1 MRSPAGD
8 GVEETMHA
16 FRQMLALIAAA
27 LRSIPDRLGASLVTV
42 IGITTVV
49 GVLVTMLALG
59 RGVEQL
65 ALNTNRPD
73 RVGVIAGGASSSLN
87 SALDRATYDKIID
100 KPGVKHDAQGKPIV
114 APTFIT
120 IIDGVTRKNQ
130 RGPIGFFA
138 AGLQWRQIWTHVHV
152 VEGRY
157 FQPGLHEL
165 IVSQRIRNRFKD
177 MGLGDSVKANG
188 IPWKIVGVYK
198 DTDSF
203 FDNSLVGD
211 LDTVLTSF
219 PQATYTS
226 ISVILDSPASFQ
238 TFKNAV
244 AADPTLNVTVQ
255 TDKEADEAVIK
266 GQRSL
271 LDFVS
276 YFIGTLMGIGAACA
290 ALSSL
295 YAAVDARTR
304 EIATLRALGFGSGP
318 VVVSVLAEGLI
329 LAIPSALLGAAIA
342 WVLFNGDAV
351 VTGGLNIHMAVTTHE
366 VLIALGW
373 ALAIGVVGGFLP
385 ALRAADMPVATALR
399 AT

>member
-1 MRSPAGD
+1 
-8 GVEETMHA
+8 MHV
-16 FRQMLALIAAA
+16 FRQAFALIAAA
-27 LRSIPDRLGASLVTV
+27 LRSIPERVGASLVTV

-73 RVGVIAGGASSSLN
+73 RAGVIAGGSSSSLN
-87 SALDRATYDKIID
+87 SSLDRATYDKIVD
-100 KPGVKHDAQGKPIV
+100 KPGVKRDAQGRPIV
-114 APTFIT
+114 APTFVT
-120 IIDGVTRKNQ
+120 IIDGITRTNQ
-130 RGPIGFFA
+130 RGPIGFFS
-138 AGLQWRQIWTHVHV
+138 AGPQWRQIWTNVHV

-165 IVSQRIRNRFKD
+165 IVSQRIRSRFKNMD
-177 MGLGDSVKANG
+177 VGDTVKANG
-188 IPWKIVGVYK
+188 ISWKIVGVYK

-211 LDTVLTSF
+211 VATVLTSF

-238 TFKNAV
+238 TFKKAV

-255 TDKEADEAVIK
+255 TDVEADEAVVK
-266 GQRSL
+266 GTRSL

-295 YAAVDARTR
+295 YAAVDTRTR
-304 EIATLRALGFGSGP
+304 EIATLRALGFSSGA
-318 VVVSVLAEGLI
+318 VITSVLAEGFI

-342 WVLFNGDAV
+342 WFAFNGDAV
-351 VTGGLNIHMAVTTHE
+351 VTAGLNIHMAVTSHE
-366 VLIALGW
+366 VLVALFW
-373 ALAIGVVGGFLP
+373 ALAIALAGGLLP
-385 ALRAADMPVATALR
+385 ALRASGLPVATALR
-399 AT
+399 AS

>member
-1 MRSPAGD
+1 
-8 GVEETMHA
+8 MHL
-16 FRQMLALIAAA
+16 FRQLFALIAAA
-27 LRSIPDRLGASLVTV
+27 LRSIPERLGASMVTV

-65 ALNTNRPD
+65 ARNTERSD
-73 RVGVIAGGASSSLN
+73 RAGVIAGGSRNTLE
-87 SALDRATYDKIID
+87 SALTRATYDKILD
-100 KPGVKHDAQGKPIV
+100 KPGVKRDAQGRPIV
-114 APTFIT
+114 SPVLVT
-120 IIDGVTRKNQ
+120 IIDGVLRNNQ

-138 AGLQWRQIWTHVHV
+138 AGPQWQQIWTNVHV
-152 VEGRY
+152 VEGRN

-165 IVSQRIRNRFKD
+165 IVSQRIRNRFKGMD
-177 MGLGDSVKANG
+177 LGGIVKANG

-198 DTDSF
+198 DSDSF

-211 LDTVLTSF
+211 LDTVMASF
-219 PQATYTS
+219 PQASYAS
-226 ISVILDSPASFQ
+226 ISVILDSPASFD
-238 TFKNAV
+238 TFKKAV
-244 AADPTLNVTVQ
+244 DSDPTLSVTVQ
-255 TDKEADEAVIK
+255 TDRESDEAVIK

-304 EIATLRALGFGSGP
+304 EIATLRAIGFSSGA
-318 VVVSVLAEGLI
+318 VIVSVLAEGLI

-342 WVLFNGDAV
+342 WFLFNGDAV
-351 VTGGLNIHMAVTTHE
+351 VTGGLNIHMAVTSHE
-366 VLIALGW
+366 VLIALFW
-373 ALAIGVVGGFLP
+373 ALAIALVGGFLP

-399 AT
+399 AS

>member
-1 MRSPAGD
+1 MQ
-8 GVEETMHA
+8 VV
-16 FRQMLALIAAA
+16 RQVFALIAAA
-27 LRSIPDRLGASLVTV
+27 LRSIPERLGSSLVTV

-65 ALNTNRPD
+65 ARNTERPD
-73 RVGVIAGGASSSLN
+73 RVGVIAGGSRNSLESSLTR
-87 SALDRATYDKIID
+87 STYDKIVD
-100 KPGVKHDAQGKPIV
+100 KPGVKHDAQGRPIV
-114 APTFIT
+114 SPVLVT
-120 IIDGVTRKNQ
+120 IIDGILRTNL

-138 AGLQWRQIWTHVHV
+138 AGPQWRQIWTNVHV
-152 VEGRY
+152 VDGRY

-165 IVSQRIRNRFKD
+165 IVSQRIRNRFKGVD
-177 MGLGDSVKANG
+177 LGGIVKANG
-188 IPWKIVGVYK
+188 IPWKIVGIYK

-211 LDTVLTSF
+211 LDTVMASF
-219 PQATYTS
+219 PQASYAS
-226 ISVILDSPASFQ
+226 ISVILDSPASFE

-244 AADPTLNVTVQ
+244 TSDPTLSVTVQ
-255 TDKEADEAVIK
+255 TDRESDEAVIK

-295 YAAVDARTR
+295 YAAVDTRTR
-304 EIATLRALGFGSGP
+304 EIATLRAIGFRSGA
-318 VVVSVLAEGLI
+318 VIVSVLAEGFI
-329 LAIPSALLGAAIA
+329 LAVPSALLGAAIA
-342 WVLFNGDAV
+342 WLLFNGDAV

-366 VLIALGW
+366 VLTAFFW
-373 ALAIGVVGGFLP
+373 ALAIALVGGFLP
-385 ALRAADMPVATALR
+385 ALRAARMPVATALR
-399 AT
+399 AS